1 VRDLAP
7 GVRQLDGW
15 PPDTINVYVIEDVL
29 IDAGTRFDQNRILRQ
44 LAGQQLAAHALTHA
58 HPDHLGSSHGICEQF
73 GIPFWVGERDAD
85 AAEDPGVLATQLPHL
100 PFPGATA
107 FARFYVDMQVE
118 HGHPVDRRLHEGDEV
133 AGFRV
138 LDTPGHSPGHI
149 AFWRESDRV
158 LIAGDVMWN
167 FEFAGG
173 RPGLTAPLPASSSDP
188 AVNRASARRLAKL
201 EPALIC
207 FGHGPPMRDTAKFVR
222 VIESLP
228 NP

>member
-1 VRDLAP
+1 MRQLAP

-15 PPDTINVYVIEDVL
+15 PPDAINAYVIEDVL

-44 LAGQQLAAHALTHA
+44 LAGQQLSAHALTHA
-58 HPDHLGSSHGICEQF
+58 HPDHLGSSHVVCEQF
-73 GIPFWVGERDAD
+73 GIPFWVGEGDVA
-85 AAEDPGVLATQLPHL
+85 AAEDPAVLAARMPQLPL
-100 PFPGATA
+100 PGAGA
-107 FARFYVDMQVE
+107 IARFYVDMQVE
-118 HGHPVDRRLHEGDEV
+118 HGQPVDRRLHEGDDV

-138 LDTPGHSPGHI
+138 LETPGHSPGHI
-149 AFWRESDRV
+149 SFWRESDRV

-173 RPGLTAPLPASSSDP
+173 RPGLTAPLAASSTDP
-188 AVNRASARRLAKL
+188 AQNRTSARRLAEL

-207 FGHGPPMRDTAKFVR
+207 FGHGPPMRDTARFVR

-228 NP
+228 T